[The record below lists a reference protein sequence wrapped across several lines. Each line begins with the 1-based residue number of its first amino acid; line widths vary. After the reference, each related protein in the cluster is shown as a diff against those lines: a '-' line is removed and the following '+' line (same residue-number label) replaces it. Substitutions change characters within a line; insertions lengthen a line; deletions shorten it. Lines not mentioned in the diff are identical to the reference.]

1 MPFVTSVLVTTS
13 KAPVTTSVAP
23 VTSSVALVT
32 SKARSPVRSV
42 LLLLAVL
49 ARLRPVFGL
58 PTQGPSGC
66 YLTKELRALQGQCD
80 GCETDMKLC
89 HLDFLFASPHLV
101 YNLYT
106 STVCDSI
113 CISPL
118 HFFSVFCLSR
128 VYFFW
133 FQSFYTCCCFA
144 ICIIPAV
151 AAWFV
156 CCRFSALLC
165 AFLCHFALPY
175 LFENAS

>member
-128 VYFFW
+128 VYFFLVSV
-133 FQSFYTCCCFA
+133 FLHVLLFCNLHHPCRCRMVRLLPILCFA
-144 ICIIPAV
+144 LCFPLSFCI
-151 AAWFV
+151 
-156 CCRFSALLC
+156 ALLV
-165 AFLCHFALPY
+165 
-175 LFENAS
+175 